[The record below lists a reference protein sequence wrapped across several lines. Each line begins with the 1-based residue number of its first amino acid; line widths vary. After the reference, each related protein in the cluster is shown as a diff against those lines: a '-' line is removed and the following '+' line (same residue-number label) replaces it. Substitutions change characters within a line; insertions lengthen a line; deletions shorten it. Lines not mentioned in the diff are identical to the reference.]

1 VKAEP
6 QDAAETADSDLLE
19 KRLELLRG
27 ASILSTLTAAD
38 LRRLATKLSSRKA
51 QKDALV
57 VTQGDVSDRIFF
69 IESGRCEVRVQWAP
83 GHSVIVGMLST
94 GEFFG
99 IGAIEPAHV
108 QLASVTALEPCDLL
122 ELTRDDID
130 VVLAKGTRARAEFER
145 LVDQRREAIQ
155 MMVGRVQS
163 VGTQQHGM
171 IVAVYA
177 VKGGA
182 GRTSI
187 AVNLAA
193 ALGQKHRGECVLLD
207 LGLPYNHAALV
218 ANLVPTGCLALS
230 DRPDSK
236 EFEAAV
242 LTAALHHPTGMAVLS
257 SALRVEEAELVTAEL
272 VQRALDVLEQAFTY
286 IVVDLGVSMTEGTLG
301 VLERASRIL
310 VIVTP
315 ELPTLKDTAALLN
328 IFESVLRIPAGH
340 VSLVLNHPRPS
351 TMVKRADAEG
361 VVGRPMEHEIGY
373 DGARFD
379 QATVTGEVLVV
390 AAPASPVAK
399 GIVKMA
405 ASIAEEHLS
414 HSGNGHP
421 GGTT

>member
-1 VKAEP
+1 MKAEP
-6 QDAAETADSDLLE
+6 QDAPETADPDLLE
-19 KRLELLRG
+19 KRIGLLRG
-27 ASILSTLTAAD
+27 ASILSALTAAD
-38 LRRLATKLSSRKA
+38 LLRMAKKLSPRKA
-51 QKDALV
+51 QRDALV

-83 GHSVIVGMLST
+83 GHSVTVGRLSA

-108 QLASVTALEPCDLL
+108 QMASVTAVEPSDLL

-130 VVLAKGTRARAEFER
+130 AVLAPGSRARAEFER
-145 LVDQRREAIQ
+145 LVDQRRQAIQ
-155 MMVGRVQS
+155 MMVGRAQS
-163 VGTQQHGM
+163 VSTQQHGM

-193 ALGQKHRGECVLLD
+193 ALGRKHRGECVLLD

-218 ANLVPTGCLALS
+218 ANLVPAGCLALS
-230 DRPDSK
+230 DRPSK
-236 EFEAAV
+236 VEFEPAV
-242 LTAALHHPTGMAVLS
+242 LSAAIHHPSGMAVLP
-257 SALRVEEAELVTAEL
+257 SALRVEQSELVTPEL

-286 IVVDLGVSMTEGTLG
+286 IVVDLGVSMTEVTLG

-315 ELPTLKDTAALLN
+315 ELPTLKDTAALLS

-361 VVGRPMEHEIGY
+361 VVGRSMEHEIAY

-379 QATVTGEVLVV
+379 QATVTGVVLVE
-390 AAPASPVAK
+390 AAPASSVAK
-399 GIVKMA
+399 GIAKMA
-405 ASIAEEHLS
+405 ASIAEEYHS
-414 HSGNGHP
+414 HSGNGQP
-421 GGTT
+421 GGTI